1 MKTLKKIIGLTMI
14 LPFIGLGAWSL
25 IGFICNPDWF
35 AIFAFFAFITV
46 VLLFLFGLK
55 LLADNE

>member
-1 MKTLKKIIGLTMI
+1 MKTLKKILGIIMI

-25 IGFICNPDWF
+25 IGLFWNPSWF
-35 AIFAFFAFITV
+35 AIFAFFAFIAV

>member
-1 MKTLKKIIGLTMI
+1 MKTLKKILGIIMI
-14 LPFIGLGAWSL
+14 LPFIVLGAWSF
-25 IGFICNPDWF
+25 IGLFWNPDWF
-35 AIFAFFAFITV
+35 AILLFFAFIAV